1 MFWASIKIAAS
12 ERALFFLARMLLVSI
27 RAALPL
33 ACLYI
38 AGDDSRSAEDFAEA
52 WTYGF
57 IALAIYSAGFHD
69 VLLRG
74 EGELLINRFA
84 ASITWISIHAFFV
97 FLAFSVFCYFASTNF
112 SIILFNVLLLNF
124 IYSISLL
131 LERYLLYR
139 NKVLVLLAYSCTVF
153 FITCLIFGLAYLKEV
168 ESLIFPIFFLAAAW
182 ALIVLVFTYFS
193 VSWRGLSYKNKL
205 PLLKYYRDAFPL
217 AVQVVA
223 LSVTARLEQY
233 IFISSSD
240 GKSIV
245 EYFLIMRL
253 VETLYVF
260 LGFNSQYNLI
270 RSFSANSPLRV
281 KSYLVFAS
289 VLMIAAIVLG
299 LLASYAASK
308 GVWGLELTPY
318 LFHLG
323 LLSAPLVIVKAAYNY
338 KLDYLKRKSLDRQ
351 SIKLILIGGLLSMP
365 AAFILIDT
373 FGIYGAL
380 MSAYV
385 FLLVFLLV
393 PDRLVGGVD

>member
-1 MFWASIKIAAS
+1 MFRAIIKFAAS

-38 AGDDSRSAEDFAEA
+38 AGNDSRSAEDFAEA

-84 ASITWISIHAFFV
+84 ASIIWISIHAFFV
-97 FLAFSVFCYFASTNF
+97 FLAFAVFCYFASTNF

-139 NKVLVLLAYSCTVF
+139 NKVLVLLAYSCSVF
-153 FITCLIFGLAYLKEV
+153 FITSLIFGLAYLKEV
-168 ESLIFPIFFLAAAW
+168 ENLIFPIFFLAAAW
-182 ALIVLVFTYFS
+182 SLIVLLFTYFS
-193 VSWRGLSYKNKL
+193 VLWRGVSYKNEL

-233 IFISSSD
+233 IFISSSG

-245 EYFLIMRL
+245 EYFIIMRL

-289 VLMIAAIVLG
+289 VLMIATIVLG

-318 LFHLG
+318 LFYLG

-338 KLDYLKRKSLDRQ
+338 KLDNLKRKSLDRQ

-393 PDRLVGGVD
+393 PDRLIGGVD